1 MAYSPPTTFA
11 NGTVLTS
18 ASLEGNFDALRVYL
32 HGGIIASD
40 LDSSPWIQTRHIQ
53 PPRYEP
59 YTGVQHGV
67 SGHQGGQWS
76 GGASARLTFATKYT
90 TGGGKPSTS
99 TFERLSGTSF
109 QVEIVQPNSIV
120 LFHYWYEAEVGPDYS
135 TGGGQVA
142 DATERLVWIG
152 PLVGNTSLVERNRLQ
167 PAQNIQNGFQSS
179 YPIGAAKTFPMSGGY
194 ASRSGTLSDFKPR
207 GIYDYGL
214 VYHSQVDRV
223 AVINWSVALEVYY
236 L

>member
-1 MAYSPPTTFA
+1 MAFTPPTTFT

-18 ASLEGNFDALRVYL
+18 ASLEGNFQALRVYL
-32 HGGIIASD
+32 HNGIIASD
-40 LDSSPWIQTRHIQ
+40 LEASQWIETRHIQ

-59 YTGVQHGV
+59 FTGVQHGV

-76 GGASARLTFATKYT
+76 GGATARLTFATKYT
-90 TGGGKPSTS
+90 TGGGKPTTS
-99 TFERLSGTSF
+99 TVERLPGTAF

-120 LFHYWYEAEVGPDYS
+120 LFHYWYEAEVGPDFS

-142 DATERLVWIG
+142 TATDRLVWIG
-152 PLVGNTSLVERNRLQ
+152 PLVGNTSLVERSRLQ
-167 PAQNIQNGFQSS
+167 PAQNHQTGFKTS
-179 YPIGAAKTFPMSGGY
+179 YPIGAEKTYPMSGGY
-194 ASRSGTLSDFKPR
+194 ASRSGTLTDFKPV

-214 VYHSQVDRV
+214 VYHSQIDRV